1 MPLKLIPL
9 KTKINTIV
17 YGSREY
23 AVKFETPSLR
33 YHAYPKAG
41 KWEMVPSKP
50 LKGWDDL
57 ALAYNPGVACA
68 CDAIISCPD
77 SAYDLTNK
85 GNLVAVITNGT
96 AVLGMGNIGPLAA
109 KPVMEGKS
117 ALIKHFSGLDSIDL
131 ELAET
136 DPYKLIEHIV
146 ALSPSFGAINL
157 EDIKAPEC
165 FLVEQ
170 ALIERLTIP
179 VFHDDQHGTA
189 IVVCAAVLN
198 GLYLKQLPL
207 SEAKVVVNGA
217 GAGALACLAL
227 LRQFG
232 LKNENVWLCDQKGL
246 VYTGRDHVTSHK
258 SPYAQASSKR
268 TLAQALE
275 GADVFLGLS
284 RGRLLT
290 GEMIGPMNS
299 RPLIFALANPV
310 PEILPE
316 EVYAVHPDAL
326 VSTGRSD
333 YPNQINNILCFPYI
347 FKGALAVR
355 ASSITEEMKRACVEE
370 LQSIAQEGEWG
381 SCGAYTG
388 EQHPFGAN
396 YFIPKAFDPRLKE
409 RLPLVIAKAAITSG
423 VALWGEDCLAELKVQ
438 LIYHAYSHYP
448 IFSRLCLAQNS
459 RKSSLSIPS
468 LSFSYDVDAEEYW
481 EVFKNAL
488 LALQSHHLCR
498 IYVIHPKDGLYA
510 QDTHFSHTH
519 CPSALWHIHAFSPLP
534 LETKSVLKT
543 QLQDGYNTMVLLDNR
558 NESTEQYVTRI
569 IQGVSTLYQESYAL
583 KEKCPLKLTWEA
595 PSAFSLPEGVYVQ
608 GEKVYIQKQM
618 ILKDII
624 EVAALVTGCAYE
636 NDNGL

>member
-1 MPLKLIPL
+1 M
-9 KTKINTIV
+9 
-17 YGSREY
+17 
-23 AVKFETPSLR
+23 KFETPSLR
-33 YHAYPKAG
+33 YHAYPRAG
-41 KWEMVPSKP
+41 KWQMVPSKP

-57 ALAYNPGVACA
+57 ALAYNPGVASA
-68 CDAIISCPD
+68 CEAIVSCPC

-96 AVLGMGNIGPLAA
+96 AVLGMGDIGPLAA

-117 ALIKHFSGLDSIDL
+117 VLIKHFSGLDSIDL

-146 ALSPSFGAINL
+146 ALAPSFGAINL

-170 ALIERLTIP
+170 TLIERLTIP

-207 SEAKVVVNGA
+207 EEAKVVVNGA

-232 LKNENVWLCDQKGL
+232 LKQENVWLCDQKGL
-246 VYTGRDHVTSHK
+246 VYAGRDHVTPHK
-258 SPYAQASSKR
+258 SPYAHPSLKR
-268 TLAQALE
+268 TLAHALE

-290 GEMIGPMNS
+290 GEMIGPMNP

-355 ASSITEEMKRACVEE
+355 ASCITEEMKRACVEE

-388 EQHPFGAN
+388 QQHPFGVN
-396 YFIPKAFDPRLKE
+396 YFIPKAFDPRLRA
-409 RLPLVIAKAAITSG
+409 RLPLAIAKAAITSG
-423 VALWGEDCLAELKVQ
+423 VALWGEDCLPELKAQ
-438 LIYHAYSHYP
+438 LISQAYGHYP
-448 IFSRLCLAQNS
+448 TFSRVCLAQS
-459 RKSSLSIPS
+459 SGKSPLLAPS
-468 LSFSYDVDAEEYW
+468 LSFSYDLDAQECW
-481 EVFKNAL
+481 EVFKDAL

-498 IYVIHPKDGLYA
+498 VYVIHPEGSLYTH
-510 QDTHFSHTH
+510 DTHFSHAPAPLTVRR
-519 CPSALWHIHAFSPLP
+519 IHAFSPLP
-534 LETKSVLKT
+534 LEEKPLLTT
-543 QLQDGYNTMVLLDNR
+543 HLQDGHNTLVLLGNR
-558 NESTEQYVTRI
+558 DKTTEQYVTRVM
-569 IQGVSTLYQESYAL
+569 QGVSTLYQEPYFL
-583 KEKCPLKLTWEA
+583 KEEYSLKLIWEA
-595 PSAFSLPEGVYVQ
+595 PLALSLPQGVYVQ
-608 GEKVYIQKQM
+608 EETVYIQKQM
-618 ILKDII
+618 FLQDII

-636 NDNGL
+636 NGF